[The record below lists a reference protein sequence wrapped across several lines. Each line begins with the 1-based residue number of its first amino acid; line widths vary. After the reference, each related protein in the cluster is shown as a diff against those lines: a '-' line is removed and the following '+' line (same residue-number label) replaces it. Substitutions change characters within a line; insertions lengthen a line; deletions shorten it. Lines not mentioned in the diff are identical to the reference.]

1 MRKLTPAEQL
11 RQAVIKNGQ
20 RPAKEQIRD
29 MIKRGA
35 IDERGRVL
43 LVGPGCNDSP
53 GKPDRAKKPA
63 K

>member
-20 RPAKEQIRD
+20 RPARERIQA
-29 MIKRGA
+29 MIDRGA

-43 LVGPGCNDSP
+43 VVGPGCNDSP
-53 GKPDRAKKPA
+53 DKAIGTTKPA